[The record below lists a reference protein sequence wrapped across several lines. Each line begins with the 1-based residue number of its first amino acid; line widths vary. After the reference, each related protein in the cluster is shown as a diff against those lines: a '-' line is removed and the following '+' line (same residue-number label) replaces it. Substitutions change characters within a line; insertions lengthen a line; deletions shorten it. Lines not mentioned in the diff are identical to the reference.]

1 MLTTR
6 ARAADQMQ
14 LTTLA
19 AALEEVIARP
29 GPAAVLRAC
38 AVVDR
43 VRALAA

>member
-1 MLTTR
+1 MGLTPR
-6 ARAADQMQ
+6 
-14 LTTLA
+14 A